1 VSLQVLL
8 LSSQGHRCHF
18 LRDIFQLFNDLDE
31 KCEWNTGRAQSGEIV
46 EAGISEAELVHIEGT
61 VIHYF
66 SFAVKQ
72 DPGLGNDIL
81 KLLKARQFQLS
92 PFEVALLL
100 SLYKVQR
107 YEAKIFE
114 ILKRAVE
121 CEHTHDFQK
130 SVSPWIESLHD
141 LVSPTSMSS
150 VMKAVLRRS
159 GKGWEHIMAGFVGFA
174 LNLLICF
181 SKKSCNSKSQQS
193 ESQVSGAVVSM
204 GSLTSGTG
212 NKGIS
217 KHVACFSLQLL
228 ERAFRKHEAV
238 RNEILGQIFS
248 GVVTR
253 DDSSTH
259 FVQLLSKIANSCCR
273 DVMDCVTKVKDALEY
288 ISFMPP
294 NTAVS
299 LVRSLQPVLRS
310 QTSLQDFL
318 LIVLR
323 KSLFSREL
331 ESRLVTLE
339 CLLFIAGT
347 SSPPSARPPVGHGSN
362 SQISELELMPIDSV
376 AIEIISQVR
385 RCMSQQVQLRSA
397 LYDGLIELVTMKP
410 ALAEHILGI
419 LLPQLEK
426 YIAKD
431 GDGIISQVL
440 IQTCIDEVSGGIGE
454 PLAHLLR
461 AIMNCLVV
469 SAHIVDCAQV
479 CYLGGSNIMQARS
492 SMQKIATLL
501 AANDLS
507 DFDLDRQSEFEKP
520 SVLNLAKLL
529 HGVYEVTLE
538 YTVVVISLS
547 SQTWTKRF
555 LTMIERIW
563 TLTDLLKEH
572 SRPAKGRK
580 VSGSAVDDKAT
591 LISCQF
597 SNALL
602 AVVGDKVVDGCAFDS
617 ATCTSLFE
625 DVQCMAMVLQTALK
639 QVTMRIQTNL
649 C

>member
-1 VSLQVLL
+1 M
-8 LSSQGHRCHF
+8 
-18 LRDIFQLFNDLDE
+18 RDIFQLFNDLDE
-31 KCEWNTGRAQSGEIV
+31 KCEWNTGRAQGGEIV
-46 EAGISEAELVHIEGT
+46 ESGISEAELVHIEGT

-81 KLLKARQFQLS
+81 KLLKGRQFQLS

-114 ILKRAVE
+114 ILKRAIE
-121 CEHTHDFQK
+121 CEHTHDFHR

-141 LVSPTSMSS
+141 LASPTSMSS

-174 LNLLICF
+174 LNLLVCF
-181 SKKSCNSKSQQS
+181 SKKSCTSKGQPG
-193 ESQVSGAVVSM
+193 ESQTSGAVV
-204 GSLTSGTG
+204 GVGNLTSGSG

-217 KHVACFSLQLL
+217 KHVVCFSLQLL

-259 FVQLLSKIANSCCR
+259 FVQLLSRIANSCCR
-273 DVMDCVTKVKDALEY
+273 DVMDCVAKVKDALEY

-294 NTAVS
+294 STAVS

-347 SSPPSARPPVGHGSN
+347 SKPLSSRPSVGHGSS
-362 SQISELELMPIDSV
+362 SQVSELELIPVDSV
-376 AIEIISQVR
+376 AIEIISQLR
-385 RCMSQQVQLRSA
+385 RCMSQQVQLRTA
-397 LYDGLIELVTMKP
+397 LYDGLIELVTTKP
-410 ALAEHILGI
+410 DLADYILGI
-419 LLPQLEK
+419 LLPQLDK
-426 YIAKD
+426 YIEND
-431 GDGIISQVL
+431 GDGVINQFLVH
-440 IQTCIDEVSGGIGE
+440 TCIEEVSGGIGE

-461 AIMNCLVV
+461 AIMSCLVV
-469 SAHIVDCAQV
+469 SANIVDGAQD
-479 CYLGGSNIMQARS
+479 GPSGDSNIMQARS
-492 SMQKIATLL
+492 TMQKLATLL
-501 AANDLS
+501 AASELS
-507 DFDLDRQSEFEKP
+507 DFELDSQSEYERP
-520 SVLNLAKLL
+520 SVLNMAKLL

-538 YTVVVISLS
+538 YIVLVISLS

-555 LTMIERIW
+555 LAIVERSR

-580 VSGSAVDDKAT
+580 VSGSAVDDKTT
-591 LISCQF
+591 LITCQF
-597 SNALL
+597 TGALL
-602 AVVGDKVVDGCAFDS
+602 AVVGEKVMDGCVFDS
-617 ATCTSLFE
+617 VTCTSLFE

-639 QVTMRIQTNL
+639 QVVS
-649 C
+649 